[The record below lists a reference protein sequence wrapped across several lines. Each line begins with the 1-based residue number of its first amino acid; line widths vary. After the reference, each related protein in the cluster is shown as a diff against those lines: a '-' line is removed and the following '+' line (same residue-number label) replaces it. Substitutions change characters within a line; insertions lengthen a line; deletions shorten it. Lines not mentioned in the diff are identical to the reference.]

1 MSDPKNHHWLPRFL
15 LREWADGSTGK
26 VMCFYRPHGR
36 VVASR
41 QGTRRIGAT
50 EWLYTAGWSGYEAPN
65 FVETSFMAKAIDTPA
80 ARLHRRMLNGEIS
93 AFGFEERQLWV
104 WFVLLLLVRHP
115 GMIRARQDA
124 QEEHWKKFFIEYL
137 IGQTPTGY
145 TLPLDHAG
153 AEAFYDQ
160 HFAGSGRDLV
170 LQAAVNYP
178 RESPFYPDIMRLEW
192 RVLRLSKSAIH
203 FLLADNPITMWGD
216 EHIKR
221 LWMPLAPDALFVAG
235 DHDYLSKA
243 VELRE
248 RYRES
253 LALDVMR
260 HQCRQAREFVI
271 GKDEGEEKN
280 RTLASIAEQYLPA
293 RPPSL

>member
-15 LREWADGSTGK
+15 LREWANGNAGK
-26 VMCFYRPHGR
+26 VMCFYRPHAR
-36 VVASR
+36 VVASP
-41 QGTRRIGAT
+41 QGTRKIGAT
-50 EWLYTAGWSGYEAPN
+50 EWLYTAGWSGYDDPN

-80 ARLHRRMLNGEIS
+80 ARLHRRMLAGELDT
-93 AFGFEERQLWV
+93 FGFEDRQLWA
-104 WFVLLLLVRHP
+104 WFMLLLLVRYP
-115 GMIRARQDA
+115 GMIRAEQDA
-124 QEEHWKKFFIEYL
+124 REESWKKFFVEDL

-145 TLPLDHAG
+145 ELPLDHAG

-170 LQAAVNYP
+170 LQAVVNFP

-192 RVLRLSKSAIH
+192 RVLRLNEAAIH

-216 EHIKR
+216 GAVRR

-235 DHDYLSKA
+235 DHHYLSNA

-248 RYRES
+248 RFRES
-253 LALDVMR
+253 LALDVMH
-260 HQCRQAREFVI
+260 HQFRQAREFVI
-271 GKDEGEEKN
+271 GKDEGAEKN
-280 RTLASIAEQYLPA
+280 QALASIAEQYL
-293 RPPSL
+293 RQHNSGC